1 MKKLNFLKT
10 IVDLVWILT
19 IISVPFLILFL
30 GYIIISTESLGIPL
44 KINGTEIEVV
54 DVKTKILLFFLII
67 SSLLIVYSLFLFR
80 KILRFFQTKKI
91 FDIEVIRNFNKI
103 GIMLMISS
111 FTAGIPSLFIQVL
124 NKSASLEF
132 GMNSYVLIFCLGLF
146 FLVLGEVFTIAKKQK
161 EENELTI

>member
-132 GMNSYVLIFCLGLF
+132 GMNSYVLIFSLGLF